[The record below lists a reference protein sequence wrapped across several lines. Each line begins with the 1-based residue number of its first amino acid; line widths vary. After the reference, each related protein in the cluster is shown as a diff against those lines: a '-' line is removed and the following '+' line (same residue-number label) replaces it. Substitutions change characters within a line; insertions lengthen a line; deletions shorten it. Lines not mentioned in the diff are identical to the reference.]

1 MRLPQDNR
9 LVRVQI
15 INALSSLRPL
25 LIISLFLSLL
35 VRDASDEPVLLLFR
49 DNFRNIESAVGRDES

>member
-49 DNFRNIESAVGRDES
+49 DNFRNIESAVASR

>member
-35 VRDASDEPVLLLFR
+35 IRDASDEPVLLLLR
-49 DNFRNIESAVGRDES
+49 DNFRNIGSAVVSR